1 MKNKRGPKGKKAKA
15 KAKADIIEALN
26 KTCGIVTAACKACG
40 VERNT
45 YYAWLKEDA
54 EFAKACEESQEIAL
68 DMAES
73 ALLKQVQAGN
83 VRAIKFYLQCKG
95 GARGYNPRIQM
106 DMNANVNAD
115 RPILVFRDSERPKEE
130 EGEE

>member
-1 MKNKRGPKGKKAKA
+1 
-15 KAKADIIEALN
+15 
-26 KTCGIVTAACKACG
+26 
-40 VERNT
+40 
-45 YYAWLKEDA
+45 
-54 EFAKACEESQEIAL
+54 
-68 DMAES
+68 MAES

-95 GARGYNPRIQM
+95 ASRGYNPRIQM

-115 RPILVFRDSERPKEE
+115 RPVLVFRDTTKP

>member
-1 MKNKRGPKGKKAKA
+1 MKQKSGPKSKKAKA

-26 KTCGIVTAACKACG
+26 KTGGIVTAACKACG
-40 VERNT
+40 IDRHT
-45 YYAWLKEDA
+45 YYAWMKEDA

-95 GARGYNPRIQM
+95 ASRGYNPRIQM

-115 RPILVFRDSERPKEE
+115 RPILVFRGTQKPKEQE
-130 EGEE
+130 E